1 MEDNPEMNFCDGC
14 ERYEET
20 DGENLCGR
28 CQYEM
33 EKEYEARKQCER
45 AFARRIGAV
54 ADTDSSDEIEVED
67 SDSD

>member
-1 MEDNPEMNFCDGC
+1 
-14 ERYEET
+14 
-20 DGENLCGR
+20 
-28 CQYEM
+28 M